1 MFFGVYEVKFKAC
14 VLLLV
19 TSLTIVDCGPA
30 ERGMIGLAAEPQNG
44 DAAKNLRKHEI
55 FILTSRAPD
64 SDPTI
69 LFSEKRSSEIGLAKL
84 TVSVPP
90 NHTPGKIERPRS
102 GIPRPAEHFTATDP
116 AIFASEGDFVSAL
129 QAELNRR
136 SVHNRNVLVFVHG
149 YNTTLSEAVL
159 RMGQFVEDS
168 GYEGVPVLFSWA
180 SGGHVLDYVYDMN
193 SVLVARD
200 DLLLGANLISKT
212 NAKAVDVLSHSMGN
226 LLTVEAM
233 RQAKLNGTLNRT
245 GRLRHVILAAPDID
259 ADLFRQQLA
268 PFADNERQFY
278 ILISRDDRALSFS
291 RLLARGVPRV
301 GNEDVEDLAGLG
313 VTVLD
318 LSEIYV
324 NGSNHSKF
332 ADSPE
337 IVQLIG
343 KRLSVDG
350 VGTRSGSDPFLS
362 SVLMLPITVTAARLA
377 R

>member
-1 MFFGVYEVKFKAC
+1 MFFGVDEVKFKAC

-19 TSLTIVDCGPA
+19 TSLAIVGCGPA

-44 DAAKNLRKHEI
+44 DAAKNLRKHEV

-69 LFSEKRSSEIGLAKL
+69 LFAGKRSSEIGLAKL

-180 SGGHVLDYVYDMN
+180 SGGHLLDYVYDMN

-268 PFADNERQFY
+268 PFADNE
-278 ILISRDDRALSFS
+278 
-291 RLLARGVPRV
+291 
-301 GNEDVEDLAGLG
+301 DVEDLAGLG

-318 LSEIYV
+318 LSEIDV

-350 VGTRSGSDPFLS
+350 VGTRNGSDPLLS
-362 SVLMLPITVTAARLA
+362 SVLMLPITVTAATLA

>member
-1 MFFGVYEVKFKAC
+1 MFFSADSVKFRAC
-14 VLLLV
+14 VLLLATCLAMV
-19 TSLTIVDCGPA
+19 GCGSA
-30 ERGMIGLAAEPQNG
+30 ERGIIGLAAEPPNG
-44 DAAKNLRKHEI
+44 DAANNLRKHEI
-55 FILTSRAPD
+55 FIITPRAPD

-69 LFSEKRSSEIGLAKL
+69 LFSGKRSSEIGLAKL

-90 NHTPGKIERPRS
+90 NHRPGEIEFSRS
-102 GIPRPAEHFTATDP
+102 GIPSPEKHFTATDP
-116 AIFASEGDFVSAL
+116 AIFASEGNFVSAL
-129 QAELNRR
+129 QAELNQRPA
-136 SVHNRNVLVFVHG
+136 HNRNVLVFVHG

-180 SGGHVLDYVYDMN
+180 SSGHLLDYVYDMN

-200 DLLLGANLISKT
+200 DLLHGAHLISKT

-233 RQAKLNGTLNRT
+233 RQAKLDGTFNRT
-245 GRLRHVILAAPDID
+245 GRLRHVILASPDID
-259 ADLFRQQLA
+259 ADLFRQQVA
-268 PFADNERQFY
+268 PFADNERRFY
-278 ILISRDDRALSFS
+278 ILISRDDSVLSVS
-291 RLLARGVPRV
+291 RFLARGVPRV
-301 GNEDVEDLAGLG
+301 GNDDVEDLAGLG

-318 LSEIYV
+318 LSEIDV

-350 VGTRSGSDPFLS
+350 VGTRNDSDSLLS
-362 SVLMLPITVTAARLA
+362 SVLMLPIRVTAATLA
-377 R
+377 Q